1 MAMTDP
7 ISDYL
12 TRIRNA
18 TRASQKYVDVP
29 ASRVKAEISK
39 ILLESG
45 FISGVKYI
53 EDNKQGLLRIYLRYA
68 KDNTSVISGLQRVS
82 KPSRRVY
89 APKKKLPRVLGGY
102 GMAIVSTS
110 QGILPDTECRKRGIG
125 GEVLCEIW

>member
-12 TRIRNA
+12 TRLRNA
-18 TRASQKYVDVP
+18 ARANHKYVDVP

-39 ILLESG
+39 VLLDGG
-45 FISGVKYI
+45 FLGAVKYI
-53 EDNKQGLLRIYLRYA
+53 EDNRQGVLRLYIRYT
-68 KDNTSVISGLQRVS
+68 KDNASVIVGMKRVS

-89 APKKKLPRVLGGY
+89 RPRKRLPRVLGGY

-110 QGILPDTECRKRGIG
+110 QGILPDVECRKRGIG
-125 GEVLCEIW
+125 GEILCEIW

>member
-1 MAMTDP
+1 MTDP
-7 ISDYL
+7 IADYL

-18 TRASQKYVDVP
+18 TRASQKYVDIP

-45 FISGVKYI
+45 FIKGVKYI
-53 EDNKQGLLRIYLRYA
+53 EDNKQGLLRVYLRYT
-68 KDNTSVISGLQRVS
+68 KSNESVIRGMQRVS
-82 KPSRRVY
+82 KPSRRIY
-89 APKKKLPRVLGGY
+89 APKKRLPRVLGGY

-110 QGILPDTECRKRGIG
+110 QGILADTECRKRGIG

>member
-12 TRIRNA
+12 TRLRNA
-18 TRASQKYVDVP
+18 ARANHKYVDVP

-39 ILLESG
+39 VLLGGG
-45 FISGVKYI
+45 FLGAVKYI
-53 EDNKQGLLRIYLRYA
+53 EDNRQGVLRLYIRYT
-68 KDNTSVISGLQRVS
+68 KDNASVISGMKRVS

-89 APKKKLPRVLGGY
+89 RPRKRLPRVLGGY

-110 QGILPDTECRKRGIG
+110 QGILPDVECRKRGIG
-125 GEVLCEIW
+125 GEILCEIW

>member
-1 MAMTDP
+1 MTDP

-18 TRASQKYVDVP
+18 SRASQKFVDVP

-53 EDNKQGLLRIYLRYA
+53 EDNKQGLLRIYLRYG
-68 KDNTSVISGLQRVS
+68 KDNSSVISGMQRVS